1 MGNSTLADAG
11 NGSTVA
17 VACLAGGLVAV
28 LVHGAAVSRAG
39 MMVEGKPR
47 IAIDDIGHKTGHRPK
62 RDCCDPRVIQSVP
75 GHEAALPVGS
85 GRCGG
90 ALG

>member
-1 MGNSTLADAG
+1 MADAG

-28 LVHGAAVSRAG
+28 LVRGAAVCRAA

-47 IAIDDIGHKTGHRPK
+47 IAIDDIKHKMG
-62 RDCCDPRVIQSVP
+62 Q
-75 GHEAALPVGS
+75 
-85 GRCGG
+85 
-90 ALG
+90 